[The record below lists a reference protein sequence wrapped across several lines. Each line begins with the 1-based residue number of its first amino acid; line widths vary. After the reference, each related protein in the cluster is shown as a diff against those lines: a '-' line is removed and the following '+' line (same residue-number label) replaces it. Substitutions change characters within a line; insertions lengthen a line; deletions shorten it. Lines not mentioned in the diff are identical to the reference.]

1 MIRRKGQ
8 YHSNTSFLD
17 LLFNTLVGF
26 VMLFI
31 IAFLLISPIKKKKDI
46 EQKAEYVITVS
57 WPNEYSDDVD
67 TWLEDPAEKLMSF
80 RNKEIGLMHLD
91 RDDLGHL
98 NDNQNVP
105 GVGNVNYPYNREITT
120 IRGIM
125 PGEYV
130 LNIHMYRKEGKEP
143 VPVTVVLEKLNPTVK
158 LIYSTTEILSVKW
171 EEKTIIRFTLN
182 VDGEILDT
190 RFIYKPLVKKSIS
203 SSYNENNMS
212 NNQSGTHP
220 GEVTNIA
227 QPPPAGTD
235 QQTLIP
241 PASGEP
247 ESETINI
254 AKPPRTQI
262 GAPGQ

>member
-46 EQKAEYVITVS
+46 EQKAEYVITVT
-57 WPNEYSDDVD
+57 WPNGYNDDVD
-67 TWLEDPAEKLMSF
+67 TWLQDPAEKLMSF
-80 RNKEIGLMHLD
+80 RSKEVGLMHLD

-98 NDNQNVP
+98 NDNQHVP
-105 GVGNVNYPYNREITT
+105 GVGNINYPYNREITT

-125 PGEYV
+125 RGEYV

-143 VPVTVVLEKLNPTVK
+143 VPVTVTLEKLNPTVK
-158 LIYSTTEILSVKW
+158 LIYSTTQILKVKW

-182 VDGEILDT
+182 QDGEVIDT
-190 RFIYKPLVKKSIS
+190 RFLYMPLVSKSIGSVVS
-203 SSYNENNMS
+203 SSTDPTENRA
-212 NNQSGTHP
+212 HP
-220 GEVTNIA
+220 GEGDGTMFLNSEAIPQEDETVNIA
-227 QPPPAGTD
+227 PPPRG
-235 QQTLIP
+235 
-241 PASGEP
+241 
-247 ESETINI
+247 
-254 AKPPRTQI
+254 QI
-262 GAPGQ
+262 GALGQ